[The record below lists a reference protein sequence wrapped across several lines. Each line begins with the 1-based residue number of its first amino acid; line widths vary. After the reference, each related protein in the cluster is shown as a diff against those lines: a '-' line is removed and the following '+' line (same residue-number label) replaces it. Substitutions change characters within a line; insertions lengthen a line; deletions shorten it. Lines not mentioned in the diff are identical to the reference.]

1 MANNYLQLN
10 PEKTEVLISAPFGVL
25 PKVMESL
32 GSLSHSVK
40 STLRNLGVH
49 MGQAFSLDQHVNY
62 LVRNCFYQLRNIA
75 KLRPVVSTVELEMII
90 HSFISSRLDYCNSLF
105 TCLSNSTLKHLQVVQ
120 NSEPFAKLLTKSSKR
135 SHVTPILISLHW
147 LPVKFRIHFKILV
160 MVFRAL
166 HGQAPVYI
174 NEMLKPYN
182 SSRNLRSSNQILLV
196 VPRSRLKTKGDCA
209 FEVVDPKLWN
219 ALPRELRSVDSVDI
233 SLVQTCFC
241 LQPQIRKSWDSMEN
255 ANKKKKVVISKFTLT
270 CISLQTI

>member
-1 MANNYLQLN
+1 
-10 PEKTEVLISAPFGVL
+10 
-25 PKVMESL
+25 MESL

-49 MGQAFSLDQHVNY
+49 MGQAFSFDQHVNY
-62 LVRNCFYQLRNIA
+62 LFRNCFYQLRNIA

-90 HSFISSRLDYCNSLF
+90 HAFISSRLDYCNSLF
-105 TCLSNSTLKHLQVVQ
+105 TCLSNSTLKRLQVVQ
-120 NSEPFAKLLTKSSKR
+120 NSAAKLLTKSSKR

-147 LPVKFRIHFKILV
+147 LPVKFRINLKIIV

-209 FEVVDPKLWN
+209 FEVVVPKLWN
-219 ALPRELRSVDSVDI
+219 ALPRELRSVDLVDI
-233 SLVQTCFC
+233 F
-241 LQPQIRKSWDSMEN
+241 
-255 ANKKKKVVISKFTLT
+255 KKQLKPHLFKLAFV
-270 CISLQTI
+270 